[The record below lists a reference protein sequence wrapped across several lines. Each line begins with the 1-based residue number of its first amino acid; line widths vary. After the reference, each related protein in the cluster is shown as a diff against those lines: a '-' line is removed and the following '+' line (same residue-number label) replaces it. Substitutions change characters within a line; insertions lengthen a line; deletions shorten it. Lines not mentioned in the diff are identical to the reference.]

1 MILDVLVKV
10 SKYGTYTFF
19 MTCSVAEFKWV
30 EIIQV
35 LARHYGEQLSADQIE
50 NLYWN
55 EKLKHLER
63 NPVTPAIQIDY
74 IFRHVTWNAS
84 YMSNFK
90 FR

>member
-1 MILDVLVKV
+1 
-10 SKYGTYTFF
+10 

-90 FR
+90 LR